1 MDHNIKFSLQEFLRV
16 KNYNL
21 CSNLAAS
28 SKPRAGVLHL
38 LHVCHILLVIASQE
52 CFFADLQKTG

>member
-1 MDHNIKFSLQEFLRV
+1 MDHNIKFSLQEFLLV

-28 SKPRAGVLHL
+28 SKPRASVLHL
-38 LHVCHILLVIASQE
+38 LHVCLILLVTASKE
-52 CFFADLQKTG
+52 CFFADLQKTN